1 MKLHFKKQQYQADA
15 VDAIARVFVGQT
27 KGHRRDVIGRAV
39 VDEQLLGK
47 RVEEVYGFSN
57 KRLEPSEA
65 VLLKNVQEL
74 QKEQGI
80 DVVKKLHGLNFTIE
94 METGTGK
101 TYVYTKAMFEL
112 NKLYGWNKFIIMV
125 PSIAIREGV
134 HKSLEITA
142 DHFQQEYGKKLRY
155 FIYNTQNKSNLT
167 NIKNFA
173 QTANIEVIIMNYQA
187 FGRKSK
193 DALKMYQKLD
203 ELQSEKPIDII
214 KRARPILIIDEP
226 QRFGT
231 TANSLLSEFSPL
243 FVTRYSATHKKDEE
257 YNKIYRLDAI
267 DAYNQKLV
275 KKIKVKGIE
284 VKGNTGTNSYVFLDR
299 VHVSDTSYPTATIQM
314 EFEQKQGTGIK
325 KVLKRVKEKDNLYD
339 LSGGL
344 AQYRDQFVVSE
355 INANTNTIKFLNG
368 IELHVGQVLGD
379 IDELHVRT
387 IQIRE
392 AIASHLEKERSLFS
406 RGIKVLT
413 LFFIDEVAKY
423 RKYDEKGN
431 QLKGIYEEIF
441 EREYTDAIAQLE
453 FFHDEYRTYVAK
465 YPVEKIHNGYFSI
478 DKKGRVIDSREA
490 RGEGG
495 SDDVAAYDLIMK
507 HKERLL
513 SFEEPTRFIFSH
525 SALREGWDNPNIF
538 QICTLKH
545 AQAEI
550 SKRQEIGRGLRI
562 AVDTNG
568 DRMDASVLEHEFF
581 DVNTLTVIASESYDE
596 FAKQLQ
602 KEILDSLSN
611 RPAILDVSVL
621 KDRVL
626 RNVSGE
632 DFVFTEMKAMDLIID
647 FKSKGYLDTD
657 YKITDVLVAAIEEK
671 NLATSQELQPFVKEL
686 GELLMKVH
694 ATATYRASEDDRA
707 ANIDLHNVTPNENF
721 AKKEF
726 QDLWSKIR
734 VKTVY
739 DVTFKTPELVAN
751 AINAIDAQLSVQHV
765 AVRITEGEQR
775 DEMDRD
781 ELTSGDSLKQG
792 KSTLEKAGNMLGGVR
807 YDLIREIA
815 KDTNCTRKTVAA
827 ILEKISPAKFVLFS
841 VNPEHFIREVSR
853 LINEQKASML
863 IENIVYH
870 KTAETY
876 DNDIFTINNLRG
888 SSNDDIL
895 EVKKHIYQY
904 VKTDSAIERAFARE
918 LDNEGSPVIV
928 FAKLPKGFKIAT
940 PVGSYNPDWAIVFDE
955 AEIKHIYFIAET
967 KGSMSTLQL
976 KEIEQKKIK
985 YAQKHFELLA
995 KESQTP
1001 IRYDVVDSYESLMTK
1016 VMQ

>member
-1 MKLHFKKQQYQADA
+1 MKLHFKKQQYQEDA
-15 VDAIARVFVGQT
+15 VATLTRVFTGQT
-27 KGHRRDVIGRAV
+27 KGERKEITGRTGLFA
-39 VDEQLLGK
+39 DEI
-47 RVEEVYGFSN
+47 FSN
-57 KRLEPSEA
+57 KKLGLSE
-65 VLLKNVQEL
+65 VDLLKNVQEL

-80 DVVKKLHGLNFTIE
+80 DVIKKLQGLNFTVE

-142 DHFQQEYGKKLRY
+142 DHFQAEYGKKLRY

-173 QTANIEVIIMNYQA
+173 QTGNIEVIIMNYQA
-187 FGRKSK
+187 FGRKGK
-193 DALKMYQKLD
+193 DALKIYQKLD

-214 KRARPILIIDEP
+214 KRARPIIIIDEP
-226 QRFGT
+226 QRFGGPT
-231 TANSLLSEFSPL
+231 GAAMKSIPEFNPL
-243 FVTRYSATHKKDEE
+243 FITRYSATHKKDEE

-299 VHVSDTSYPTATIQM
+299 IHVSSSSYPTATIQM
-314 EFEQKQGTGIK
+314 EFEQKQGSGIK

-344 AQYRDQFVVSE
+344 AQYKDQFIVSE
-355 INANTNTIKFLNG
+355 INAITNSIKFLNG
-368 IELHVGQVLGD
+368 IELRVGQVLGD

-392 AIASHLEKERSLFS
+392 AIASHLEKERALFDK
-406 RGIKVLT
+406 GIKVLS

-423 RKYDEKGN
+423 RKYDEKGDL
-431 QLKGIYEEIF
+431 LKGVYEEIF
-441 EREYTDAIAQLE
+441 EREYADAIAQLE
-453 FFHDEYRTYVAK
+453 FFSDEYRAYINK
-465 YPVEKIHNGYFSI
+465 HPVTKIHNGYFSI
-478 DKKGRVIDSREA
+478 DKKGKVIDSKET

-562 AVDTNG
+562 AVDNNG

-602 KEILDSLSN
+602 REILSSLSN

-621 KDRVL
+621 KERVL
-626 RNVSGE
+626 KTVDGKE
-632 DFVFTEMKAMDLIID
+632 FTFTETKAMDLIID
-647 FKSKGYLDTD
+647 FRTKGYLDAD
-657 YKITDVLVAAIEEK
+657 YKVTDTLVTAIEDK
-671 NLATSQELQPFVKEL
+671 KLFVSTELEPFTKEL
-686 GELLMKVH
+686 SELLLKVH
-694 ATATYRASEDDRA
+694 ATATYRASDDDRTD
-707 ANIDLHNVTPNENF
+707 NVNLRHVTPNDNF
-721 AKKEF
+721 AKREF
-726 QDLWSKIR
+726 QELWSKIK

-739 DVTFKTPELVAN
+739 DVSFETKELIENSVR
-751 AINAIDAQLSVQHV
+751 AIDAELAVQHV
-765 AVRITEGEQR
+765 TVRITEGGQTDTIER
-775 DEMDRD
+775 STLESG
-781 ELTSGDSLKQG
+781 EALTKG
-792 KSTLEKAGNMLGGVR
+792 KSSFEKAGNLLGHVR
-807 YDLIREIA
+807 YDLIKEIA
-815 KDTNCTRKTVAA
+815 KDTNCTRQTIAT
-827 ILEKISPAKFVLFS
+827 ILKDISPLQFALFK
-841 VNPEHFIREVSR
+841 VNPEHFIREVTR
-853 LINEQKASML
+853 HINEQKAAML
-863 IENIVYH
+863 IKNITYH
-870 KTAETY
+870 KTEHTY
-876 DNDIFTINNLRG
+876 DNEIFTINNLKG
-888 SSNDDIL
+888 SLTEDIL

-904 VKTDSAIERAFARE
+904 VKTDSAIERAFAKE
-918 LDNEGSPVIV
+918 LDNEGSPIVV
-928 FAKLPKGFKIAT
+928 FAKLPKGFKIET
-940 PVGSYNPDWAIVFDE
+940 PVGSYNPDWAIVFEE
-955 AEIKHIYFIAET
+955 ADIKHIYFIAET
-967 KGSMSTLQL
+967 KGSMSTMQL
-976 KEIEQKKIK
+976 KAIEQKKIE
-985 YAQKHFELLA
+985 YARKHFAALEH
-995 KESQTP
+995 SDVHF
-1001 IRYDVVDSYESLMTK
+1001 DVVDNYQSLMDK
-1016 VMQ
+1016 VMR

>member
-1 MKLHFKKQQYQADA
+1 MKLHFKKQQYQEDA
-15 VDAIARVFVGQT
+15 VNALARVFAGQT
-27 KGHRRDVIGRAV
+27 KGMRKEVTGRTGFFA
-39 VDEQLLGK
+39 DEI
-47 RVEEVYGFSN
+47 FSN
-57 KRLEPSEA
+57 KKLELGEA
-65 VLLKNVQEL
+65 ELLKNVQEL

-80 DVVKKLHGLNFTIE
+80 DVTKKLHGLNFAIE

-134 HKSLEITA
+134 HKSLQITA
-142 DHFQQEYGKKLRY
+142 DHFQAEYGKKLRY
-155 FIYNTQNKSNLT
+155 FIYDTKNKSNLT

-187 FGRKSK
+187 FGRKGK
-193 DALKMYQKLD
+193 DALKIYQKLD

-231 TANSLLSEFSPL
+231 TANSLLSEFNPL
-243 FVTRYSATHKKDEE
+243 FITRYSATHKKDEE

-284 VKGNTGTNSYVFLDR
+284 VRGNSGTNSYVFLDR
-299 VHVSDTSYPTATIQM
+299 IHVSSTSYPTATIQM
-314 EFEQKQGTGIK
+314 EFEQKQGSGIK
-325 KVLKRVKEKDNLYD
+325 KVLKRVKEKDNLFD

-344 AQYRDQFVVSE
+344 AQYKNQFIVSE
-355 INANTNTIKFLNG
+355 INALSNTIKFLNG
-368 IELHVGQVLGD
+368 IELRVGQVLGD

-392 AIASHLEKERSLFS
+392 AIASHLEKERALFDK
-406 RGIKVLT
+406 GIKVLS

-423 RKYDEKGN
+423 RSYDEQGN
-431 QLKGIYEEIF
+431 QIKAIYEEIF

-453 FFHDEYRTYVAK
+453 FFSDEYRAYIDK
-465 YPVEKIHNGYFSI
+465 HPVEKIHNGYFSI
-478 DKKGRVIDSREA
+478 DKKGKPIDSTET

-525 SALREGWDNPNIF
+525 SALKEGWDNPNIF

-562 AVDTNG
+562 AVDKNG
-568 DRMDASVLEHEFF
+568 DRMDATVLEHEFF

-602 KEILDSLSN
+602 KEILSSLSN
-611 RPAILDVSVL
+611 RPTIVDVSVL
-621 KDRVL
+621 KERVL
-626 RNVSGE
+626 KTVDGKE
-632 DFVFTEMKAMDLIID
+632 FTFTESKAMDLIID
-647 FKSKGYLDTD
+647 FRGKGYLDED
-657 YKITDVLVAAIEEK
+657 YKVTDALVTAIENKQLVVSAEF
-671 NLATSQELQPFVKEL
+671 EPFTKEL
-686 GELLMKVH
+686 SELLMKVH
-694 ATATYRASEDDRA
+694 ATATYRSSDDDRVD
-707 ANIDLHNVTPNENF
+707 NVNLRHVTPNDNF

-726 QDLWSKIR
+726 QELWSKIK

-739 DVTFKTPELVAN
+739 DVSFDTPELVQKCVQT
-751 AINAIDAQLSVQHV
+751 IDTQLAVQHV
-765 AVRITEGEQR
+765 TVRITEGSQAE
-775 DEMDRD
+775 
-781 ELTSGDSLKQG
+781 
-792 KSTLEKAGNMLGGVR
+792 TLERKSLESGEALTAGKKRIEPTANLLGQVR
-807 YDLIREIA
+807 YDLIKEIA
-815 KDTNCTRKTVAA
+815 KDTNCTRQTIGA
-827 ILEKISPAKFVLFS
+827 ILSTISQSKFALFK

-853 LINEQKASML
+853 HINEQKAAML
-863 IENIVYH
+863 IKNITYH
-870 KTAETY
+870 KTEHVY
-876 DNDIFTINNLRG
+876 DDEIFTINNLKG
-888 SSNDDIL
+888 SLTDDIL
-895 EVKKHIYQY
+895 KVKKHIYQY

-918 LDNEGSPVIV
+918 LDNEGSPVAV
-928 FAKLPKGFKIAT
+928 FAKLPKGFKIDT

-955 AEIKHIYFIAET
+955 ADIKHIYFIAET
-967 KGSMSTLQL
+967 KGSMSSMQL
-976 KEIEQKKIK
+976 KEIEQKKIE
-985 YAQKHFELLA
+985 YARKHFSALA
-995 KESQTP
+995 HTDL
-1001 IRYDVVDSYESLMTK
+1001 RYDVVDTYQSLMDK
-1016 VMQ
+1016 VIR